1 MKNLFTKIFTPF
13 AVLVFAVSCNQKPTE
28 SKTEPEQET
37 ITQENT
43 PVNMDSMQLFLQYD
57 QTEAIKVNENVT
69 RKFLY
74 LNGVMTVIVDFYNGP
89 MAEPDPFHSHPEEQT
104 CYVAEGEVLVIIGDK
119 QQKLKAGDMFMVPS
133 NVPHTVQSL
142 TEKLRLIDSFNP
154 IRKDFIQK

>member
-1 MKNLFTKIFTPF
+1 MKNLFFTISI
-13 AVLVFAVSCNQKPTE
+13 VLTAMLAVSCQQKSTDNKAQAE
-28 SKTEPEQET
+28 QGSTTQET
-37 ITQENT
+37 KPI
-43 PVNMDSMQLFLQYD
+43 NMDSIQLFLEYD
-57 QTEAIKVNENVT
+57 KTEAIQVNENVT

-142 TEKLRLIDSFNP
+142 TERLRLIDSFNP

>member
-1 MKNLFTKIFTPF
+1 MKNLFFTISIILTGML
-13 AVLVFAVSCNQKPTE
+13 AASCQQKTADNKAQ
-28 SKTEPEQET
+28 SEQEST
-37 ITQENT
+37 TQEIK
-43 PVNMDSMQLFLQYD
+43 PINMDSVQLFLEYD
-57 QTEAIKVNENVT
+57 KTEAIQVNENVT

-133 NVPHTVQSL
+133 DVPHTVQSL
-142 TEKLRLIDSFNP
+142 TERLRLIDSFNP